1 MQAAPETLFSTWVA
15 EKLLRR
21 AITEVIRK
29 DGKFCAG
36 SEGDGMADLSRDGDV
51 VGIEVLR

>member
-36 SEGDGMADLSRDGDV
+36 SEGDGMADLSLDGDV